1 MGSSPA
7 DVMWSKWLEVSDL
20 PLGST
25 ARPEGSGPGL
35 MGCLVGASQPFSW
48 PLLLGASEMSQN
60 MCSVGLCG
68 WQGAQN

>member
-1 MGSSPA
+1 M
-7 DVMWSKWLEVSDL
+7 DVV
-20 PLGST
+20 P
-25 ARPEGSGPGL
+25 
-35 MGCLVGASQPFSW
+35 VGALQPLSW